1 MTHPSEAEL
10 LKVLSLFPEKVSEA
24 IAAYEPSVI
33 TRYAIDVC
41 TAFNHF
47 YRDCPIVT
55 AEEADQREYRVR
67 LTRAART
74 VLGTALH
81 LICMKTPEKI

>member
-1 MTHPSEAEL
+1 M
-10 LKVLSLFPEKVSEA
+10 
-24 IAAYEPSVI
+24 
-33 TRYAIDVC
+33 IDVC

-55 AEEADQREYRVR
+55 ADTEEAKAFRVR
-67 LTRAART
+67 LTGAAKT
-74 VLGTALH
+74 VLGSALR